1 MDLPGLRGM
10 LSYPVYFS
18 ASPGRGTKGKYVEY
32 FFSIF
37 FVPVGLVAALAVF
50 VLNVTFVFTGD
61 GVQFFEGRNG
71 NEKCWLIFFNGMM
84 SQMELSECR
93 R

>member
-1 MDLPGLRGM
+1 M
-10 LSYPVYFS
+10 PV
-18 ASPGRGTKGKYVEY
+18 A
-32 FFSIF
+32 
-37 FVPVGLVAALAVF
+37 LVAAVAVF

-61 GVQFFEGRNG
+61 GVQFLRERMAMKNVGIY
-71 NEKCWLIFFNGMM
+71 CLTGMM